1 MLEHKSFK
9 NAFIIITLLSLYA
22 MIPFPTPKFKSDF
35 GIKPSKDIVFFR
47 IYLNLALNSNK
58 KNKLRVIC
66 FPLYFWSWSIHE
78 FFIAVTASIGLDG
91 ESLWKKSQAHSLQ
104 VTKLHFSCGL
114 RCVEWQR
121 AGLASYSAHHRTET
135 VENSSQ
141 LEEDYGS
148 VPLCRIRD
156 RLWVCL
162 K

>member
-1 MLEHKSFK
+1 MCLSSLLCYLCMQWFLSPHPNLKVTLE
-9 NAFIIITLLSLYA
+9 LSLQK
-22 MIPFPTPKFKSDF
+22 ILF
-35 GIKPSKDIVFFR
+35 FFR

-58 KNKLRVIC
+58 KNELRVIC
-66 FPLYFWSWSIHE
+66 FPLYFWSWSIQE